1 MLPETAK
8 FQETV
13 GIINGVDVAKFPAVL
28 TRLIKKLHTQVCA
41 LPLPTLERPSSRP
54 PRRWFAR

>member
-1 MLPETAK
+1 MALLPETAK

-28 TRLIKKLHTQVCA
+28 TRLIKKLHTPVRPAA
-41 LPLPTLERPSSRP
+41 LALRP
-54 PRRWFAR
+54 PARRRC